1 MECNISY
8 DNDDAVNVA
17 GIVRESIVDGP
28 GFRFV
33 IFCQGCPHGCKACH
47 NPDTHAFKENKLIGV
62 DELFES
68 IMKPRLGKGVTFSG
82 GEPFCQ
88 AAPFAKL
95 GEKLKAEGIDIL
107 IFTGYEY
114 EELIKMAKY
123 NESIMRLIKTA
134 DYIVDG
140 RYKEELRDLSLKFR
154 GSSNQRII
162 DVKKTLEACKIVEA
176 EF

>member
-33 IFCQGCPHGCKACH
+33 VFCQGCPHGCKACH

>member
-8 DNDDAVNVA
+8 DNYDVVNVA

-47 NPDTHAFKENKLIGV
+47 NPDTHAFEENKLIGV
-62 DELFES
+62 DELFKS

-140 RYKEELRDLSLKFR
+140 KYKEELRDLSLKFR

>member
-1 MECNISY
+1 MERNISY

-47 NPDTHAFKENKLIGV
+47 NPDTHAFKDNKLMKV

-68 IMKPRLGKGVTFSG
+68 IMKPRMGKGVTFSG

-88 AAPFAKL
+88 AASFAKL
-95 GEKLKAEGIDIL
+95 GEKLKAAGIGIL

-114 EELIKMAKY
+114 EELIKLSEK
-123 NESIMRLIKTA
+123 NENIMRLIKTA

>member
-1 MECNISY
+1 MERNISY

-47 NPDTHAFKENKLIGV
+47 NPDTHAFEENKLIGV
-62 DELFES
+62 DELFKS

-88 AAPFAKL
+88 
-95 GEKLKAEGIDIL
+95 EI
-107 IFTGYEY
+107 
-114 EELIKMAKY
+114 
-123 NESIMRLIKTA
+123 
-134 DYIVDG
+134 G
-140 RYKEELRDLSLKFR
+140 RAH
-154 GSSNQRII
+154 
-162 DVKKTLEACKIVEA
+162 V
-176 EF
+176 

>member
-140 RYKEELRDLSLKFR
+140 KYKEELRDLSLKFR

-162 DVKKTLEACKIVEA
+162 DVKKTLEACQVVEA

>member
-8 DNDDAVNVA
+8 DNDDVVNVA

-33 IFCQGCPHGCKACH
+33 IFCQGCPH

-140 RYKEELRDLSLKFR
+140 KYKEELRDLSLKFR

>member
-1 MECNISY
+1 MECNIFY
-8 DNDDAVNVA
+8 DNDNAVNVA

-62 DELFES
+62 DELFKS

-95 GEKLKAEGIDIL
+95 GEKLKAAGIDIL

-140 RYKEELRDLSLKFR
+140 KYKEEFRDLSLKFR

>member
-1 MECNISY
+1 MDCNISLG
-8 DNDDAVNVA
+8 NDDVINVA

-47 NPDTHAFKENKLIGV
+47 NPDTHAFKDNKLMKV

-68 IMKPRLGKGVTFSG
+68 IMKPRMGKGVTFSG

-88 AAPFAKL
+88 AASFAKL
-95 GEKLKAEGIDIL
+95 GEKLKAAGIDIL

-114 EELIKMAKY
+114 EELIKLSEKNA
-123 NESIMRLIKTA
+123 SIMKLIKMA
-134 DYIVDG
+134 DYIIDG

-162 DVKKTLEACKIVEA
+162 DVKKTLEANKVIEA
-176 EF
+176 EL

>member
-1 MECNISY
+1 MERNISY
-8 DNDDAVNVA
+8 DNDDAINVA

-47 NPDTHAFKENKLIGV
+47 NPDTHAFEENKLIGV
-62 DELFES
+62 DELFKS

-95 GEKLKAEGIDIL
+95 GEKLKAAGIDIL

-114 EELIKMAKY
+114 EELIKLSEK
-123 NESIMRLIKTA
+123 NENIMRLIKTA

-140 RYKEELRDLSLKFR
+140 KYKEELRDLSLKFR

-162 DVKKTLEACKIVEA
+162 DVKKTLEACQVVEA

>member
-8 DNDDAVNVA
+8 DNDDVVNVA

-62 DELFES
+62 DELFKS

-95 GEKLKAEGIDIL
+95 GEKLKAAGIDIL

-162 DVKKTLEACKIVEA
+162 DVKKTLEACKVVEV

>member
-1 MECNISY
+1 M
-8 DNDDAVNVA
+8 
-17 GIVRESIVDGP
+17 
-28 GFRFV
+28 
-33 IFCQGCPHGCKACH
+33 IFLLY
-47 NPDTHAFKENKLIGV
+47 T
-62 DELFES
+62 
-68 IMKPRLGKGVTFSG
+68 KGVTFSG

-95 GEKLKAEGIDIL
+95 GKKLKAAGIDIL

-114 EELIKMAKY
+114 EELIKMVKY

-140 RYKEELRDLSLKFR
+140 KYKEELRDLSLKFR

-162 DVKKTLEACKIVEA
+162 DVKKTLEACKIVEV

>member
-1 MECNISY
+1 MSVSSTDSTEIRI
-8 DNDDAVNVA
+8 A
-17 GIVRESIVDGP
+17 GIARDSIVDGE
-28 GFRFV
+28 GIRLTVFT
-33 IFCQGCPHGCKACH
+33 QGCPRRCPGCH
-47 NPDTHAFKENKLIGV
+47 NPDTHAFEENKLIGV
-62 DELFES
+62 DELFKS

-95 GEKLKAEGIDIL
+95 GEKLKATGIDIL

-140 RYKEELRDLSLKFR
+140 KYKEELRDLSLKFR

-162 DVKKTLEACKIVEA
+162 DVKKTLEACQVVEA

>member
-1 MECNISY
+1 MDCNISLG
-8 DNDDAVNVA
+8 NDDVINVA

-47 NPDTHAFKENKLIGV
+47 NPDTHAFKDNKLMKV

-68 IMKPRLGKGVTFSG
+68 IMKPRMGKGVTFSG

-88 AAPFAKL
+88 AASFAKL
-95 GEKLKAEGIDIL
+95 GEKLKAAGIDIL

-114 EELIKMAKY
+114 EELIKLSEKNA
-123 NESIMRLIKTA
+123 SIIKLIKTA
-134 DYIVDG
+134 DYIIDG
-140 RYKEELRDLSLKFR
+140 RYEEELRDLSLKFR

-162 DVKKTLEACKIVEA
+162 DVKKTLEANKVIEA
-176 EF
+176 EL

>member
-1 MECNISY
+1 MERNISY

-47 NPDTHAFKENKLIGV
+47 NPDTHAFEENKLIGV
-62 DELFES
+62 DELFKS

-95 GEKLKAEGIDIL
+95 GEKLKAVGIDIL

-123 NESIMRLIKTA
+123 NESIKTA

-140 RYKEELRDLSLKFR
+140 KYKEELRDLSLKFR

-162 DVKKTLEACKIVEA
+162 DVKKTLEACQVVEA

>member
-8 DNDDAVNVA
+8 DNDDVVNVA

-62 DELFES
+62 DELFKS

-88 AAPFAKL
+88 AVPFAKL
-95 GEKLKAEGIDIL
+95 GEKLKAAGIDIL

-140 RYKEELRDLSLKFR
+140 KYKEELRDLSLKFR

-162 DVKKTLEACKIVEA
+162 DVKKTLEACQVVEA

>member
-162 DVKKTLEACKIVEA
+162 DVKKTLEACQVVEA

>member
-8 DNDDAVNVA
+8 DNDDVVNVA

>member
-8 DNDDAVNVA
+8 DNDDVVNVA

-140 RYKEELRDLSLKFR
+140 KYKEELRDLSLKFR

-162 DVKKTLEACKIVEA
+162 DVKKTLEACKIVEV

>member
-1 MECNISY
+1 MERNISY
-8 DNDDAVNVA
+8 NNNNAVNVA

-47 NPDTHAFKENKLIGV
+47 NPDMHAFEENKLIGV
-62 DELFES
+62 DELFKS

-162 DVKKTLEACKIVEA
+162 DVKKTLEACQVVEA

>member
-8 DNDDAVNVA
+8 DNDDVVNVA

-95 GEKLKAEGIDIL
+95 GEKLKAVGIDIL

-140 RYKEELRDLSLKFR
+140 KYKEELRDLSLKFR

-162 DVKKTLEACKIVEA
+162 DVKKTLEACQVVEA

>member
-8 DNDDAVNVA
+8 DNDDVVNVA

-140 RYKEELRDLSLKFR
+140 KYKEELRDLSLKFR

-162 DVKKTLEACKIVEA
+162 DVKKTLEACKVVEA

>member
-8 DNDDAVNVA
+8 DNDDVVNVA

-140 RYKEELRDLSLKFR
+140 KYKEELRDLSLKFR

>member
-1 MECNISY
+1 MECNIFY
-8 DNDDAVNVA
+8 DNDYAVNVA

-62 DELFES
+62 DELFKS

-95 GEKLKAEGIDIL
+95 GEKLKAAGIDIL

-140 RYKEELRDLSLKFR
+140 KYKEELRDLSLKFR

-162 DVKKTLEACKIVEA
+162 DVKKTLEACKIVEV

>member
-8 DNDDAVNVA
+8 DNDDVVNVA

-162 DVKKTLEACKIVEA
+162 DVKKTLEACQVVEA

>member
-95 GEKLKAEGIDIL
+95 GEKLKDEGIDIL

>member
-62 DELFES
+62 DELFKS

-95 GEKLKAEGIDIL
+95 GEKLKAAGIDIL

-140 RYKEELRDLSLKFR
+140 KYKEELRDLSLKFR

>member
-1 MECNISY
+1 MERNISY

-162 DVKKTLEACKIVEA
+162 DVKKTLEACQVVEA

>member
-1 MECNISY
+1 MDCNISLG
-8 DNDDAVNVA
+8 NDDVINVA

-47 NPDTHAFKENKLIGV
+47 NPDTHAFKDNKLMKV

-68 IMKPRLGKGVTFSG
+68 IMKPRMGKGVTFSG

-88 AAPFAKL
+88 AASFAKL
-95 GEKLKAEGIDIL
+95 GEKLKAAGIDIL

-114 EELIKMAKY
+114 EELIKLSEK
-123 NESIMRLIKTA
+123 NTSIMKLIKMA
-134 DYIVDG
+134 DYIIDG
-140 RYKEELRDLSLKFR
+140 RYEEELRDLSLKFR

-162 DVKKTLEACKIVEA
+162 DVKKTLEANKVIEA
-176 EF
+176 EL

>member
-1 MECNISY
+1 M
-8 DNDDAVNVA
+8 
-17 GIVRESIVDGP
+17 DGP

-47 NPDTHAFKENKLIGV
+47 NPDTHAFEENKLIGV
-62 DELFES
+62 DELFKS

-162 DVKKTLEACKIVEA
+162 DVKKTLEACQVVEA

>member
-1 MECNISY
+1 MDCNISLG
-8 DNDDAVNVA
+8 NDDVINVA

-47 NPDTHAFKENKLIGV
+47 NPDTHAFKDNKLMKV

-68 IMKPRLGKGVTFSG
+68 IMKPRMGKGVTFSG

-88 AAPFAKL
+88 AASFAKL
-95 GEKLKAEGIDIL
+95 GEKLKAAGIDIL

-114 EELIKMAKY
+114 EELIKLSEKNA
-123 NESIMRLIKTA
+123 SIMKLIKMA
-134 DYIVDG
+134 DYIIDG
-140 RYKEELRDLSLKFR
+140 RYEEELRDLSLKFR

-162 DVKKTLEACKIVEA
+162 DVKKTLETHKVVEA
-176 EF
+176 EL

>member
-1 MECNISY
+1 MECNLSY

-95 GEKLKAEGIDIL
+95 GEKLKAAGIDIL

-162 DVKKTLEACKIVEA
+162 DVKKTLEACQVVEA

>member
-8 DNDDAVNVA
+8 DNDDVVNVA

-88 AAPFAKL
+88 AAPFVKL

-140 RYKEELRDLSLKFR
+140 KYKEELRDLSLKFR

-162 DVKKTLEACKIVEA
+162 DVKKTLEACQVVEA

>member
-62 DELFES
+62 DELFEI

-88 AAPFAKL
+88 SAPFAKL

>member
-1 MECNISY
+1 MDCNISLG
-8 DNDDAVNVA
+8 NDDVINVA

-47 NPDTHAFKENKLIGV
+47 NPDTHAFKDNKLMKV

-68 IMKPRLGKGVTFSG
+68 IMKPRMGKGVTFSG

-88 AAPFAKL
+88 AASFAKL
-95 GEKLKAEGIDIL
+95 GEKLKAAGIDIL

-114 EELIKMAKY
+114 EELIKLSEKNA
-123 NESIMRLIKTA
+123 SIMKLIKTA
-134 DYIVDG
+134 DYIIDG

-162 DVKKTLEACKIVEA
+162 DVKKTLETHKVVEA
-176 EF
+176 EL

>member
-1 MECNISY
+1 MERNISY

-47 NPDTHAFKENKLIGV
+47 NPDTHAFEENKLIGV
-62 DELFES
+62 DELFKS

-95 GEKLKAEGIDIL
+95 GEKLKAAGIDIL

-123 NESIMRLIKTA
+123 NESITTQI
-134 DYIVDG
+134 G
-140 RYKEELRDLSLKFR
+140 RASCRER
-154 GSSNQRII
+154 
-162 DVKKTLEACKIVEA
+162 V
-176 EF
+176 

>member
-1 MECNISY
+1 MERNISY
-8 DNDDAVNVA
+8 DNDNAVNVA

-47 NPDTHAFKENKLIGV
+47 NPDTHAFKENKLIVV
-62 DELFES
+62 DELFKS

-95 GEKLKAEGIDIL
+95 GEKLKAAGIDIL

-140 RYKEELRDLSLKFR
+140 KYKEELRDLSLKFR

-162 DVKKTLEACKIVEA
+162 DVKKTLEACKIVEV

>member
-140 RYKEELRDLSLKFR
+140 KYKEELRDLSLKFR

-162 DVKKTLEACKIVEA
+162 DVKKTLEACQVVEV

>member
-1 MECNISY
+1 MDCNISLG
-8 DNDDAVNVA
+8 NDDVINVA

-47 NPDTHAFKENKLIGV
+47 NPDTHAFKDNKLMKV

-68 IMKPRLGKGVTFSG
+68 IMKPRMGKGVTFSG

-88 AAPFAKL
+88 AASFAKL
-95 GEKLKAEGIDIL
+95 GEKLKAAGIDIL

-114 EELIKMAKY
+114 EELIKLSEKNA
-123 NESIMRLIKTA
+123 SIMKLIKMA
-134 DYIVDG
+134 DYIIDG
-140 RYKEELRDLSLKFR
+140 RYEEELRDLSLKFR

-162 DVKKTLEACKIVEA
+162 DVKKTLEANKVIEA
-176 EF
+176 EL